1 MKTMSASFRLF
12 APWLMLAASI
22 GLACAAEP
30 SPAQVERASKIAANL
45 SVGDEGKQTRVS
57 AIIAAF
63 YADLEDFQSEGK
75 TTELDAKAGAERLG
89 KLKQEFIGKLAGELS
104 PEQIEKV
111 KNGLTYN
118 VLPITFG
125 VYQEMLPDLTD
136 EQEQQILAWL
146 TEARDLAITAG
157 SSDKKHECFRKYKG
171 RINNYLS
178 KQGIDMKRAGND
190 LAERKKQPA
199 AGK

>member
-1 MKTMSASFRLF
+1 MIAV
-12 APWLMLAASI
+12 SI
-22 GLACAAEP
+22 GFACAAEP
-30 SPAQVERASKIAANL
+30 STAQLERASKIATGLDLGNEEKQAR
-45 SVGDEGKQTRVS
+45 VGAVV
-57 AIIAAF
+57 AVF
-63 YADLEDFQSEGK
+63 YADLDELQSSDK
-75 TTELDAKAGAERLG
+75 TAEPDAKATADERLG
-89 KLKQEFIGKLAGELS
+89 KLKQAFFDKLAGDLT

-118 VLPITFG
+118 VLPITYG

-136 EQEQQILAWL
+136 EQKQQILAWL

-178 KQGIDMKRAGND
+178 KQGVDMKKAQQD
-190 LAERKKQPA
+190 LAARKKQPA

>member
-1 MKTMSASFRLF
+1 MKTMSASFRPF
-12 APWLMLAASI
+12 ASWLTFAVSI
-22 GLACAAEP
+22 GVACAVEP
-30 SPAQVERASKIAANL
+30 SPAQVDRASQIATSL
-45 SVGDEGKQTRVS
+45 SIGDEAKQARVG
-57 AIIAAF
+57 AIVAGF
-63 YADLEDFQSEGK
+63 YADLDEIQAAGK
-75 TTELDAKAGAERLG
+75 TDEPASKAADERVV
-89 KLKQEFIGKLAGELS
+89 KLRQDFFEKLAGELT

-136 EQEQQILAWL
+136 EQKRQILAWL

-178 KQGIDMKRAGND
+178 KQGIDMKKAGND

>member
-1 MKTMSASFRLF
+1 METLPTVFRPI
-12 APWLMLAASI
+12 APLLVLTVGI

-30 SPAQVERASKIAANL
+30 SPPQVERASKIAANL
-45 SVGDEGKQTRVS
+45 GLGNDGKQARVGTIV
-57 AIIAAF
+57 AGF
-63 YADLEDFQSEGK
+63 YADLDELQSVGK
-75 TTELDAKAGAERLG
+75 TETSASKPTDERLA
-89 KLKQEFIGKLAGELS
+89 KLKQDFFEKLAGELA

-118 VLPITFG
+118 VLPITYG
-125 VYQEMLPDLTD
+125 VYQEMLPNLTN
-136 EQEQQILAWL
+136 EQKQQILAWL

-178 KQGIDMKRAGND
+178 KQGVDMKKAQQD
-190 LAERKKQPA
+190 LDERRKQPA

>member
-1 MKTMSASFRLF
+1 MKTMSASLRPV
-12 APWLMLAASI
+12 APWLMIAVSLGFAS
-22 GLACAAEP
+22 AAEP
-30 SPAQVERASKIAANL
+30 SPPQVERGSKIANSLNL
-45 SVGDEGKQTRVS
+45 GNEEEQARVGKIVAG
-57 AIIAAF
+57 F
-63 YADLEDFQSEGK
+63 YADLDELQSGDK
-75 TTELDAKAGAERLG
+75 TAERG
-89 KLKQEFIGKLAGELS
+89 ATAADERVVKLRQDFFDKLAGDLT

-118 VLPITFG
+118 VLPLTFG
-125 VYQEMLPDLTD
+125 VYQEMMPDLTA
-136 EQEQQILAWL
+136 EQKQQILAWL

-178 KQGIDMKRAGND
+178 KQGIDMKKAERD

>member
-1 MKTMSASFRLF
+1 MKTLPVIFRFSLSS
-12 APWLMLAASI
+12 LVVAASI

-30 SPAQVERASKIAANL
+30 SPPQIERASKIATNL
-45 SVGDEGKQTRVS
+45 SLGDQGKQTRVGTIV
-57 AIIAAF
+57 AKF
-63 YADLEDFQSEGK
+63 YADLDELQSAGK
-75 TTELDAKAGAERLG
+75 TEEPASKGSDERLA
-89 KLKQEFIGKLAGELS
+89 KLKQDFFEKLAGELT

-118 VLPITFG
+118 VLPITYG
-125 VYQEMLPDLTD
+125 VYQEMLPNLTT
-136 EQEQQILAWL
+136 EQKQQILAWL

-178 KQGIDMKRAGND
+178 KQGIDMKKAQQD

>member
-1 MKTMSASFRLF
+1 MKTMSASFRPF
-12 APWLMLAASI
+12 ASWLTFAVSI
-22 GLACAAEP
+22 GVACSAQP
-30 SPAQVERASKIAANL
+30 SPAQVDRASKIATSL
-45 SVGDEGKQTRVS
+45 SIGDEAKQARVGTIV
-57 AIIAAF
+57 AGF
-63 YADLEDFQSEGK
+63 YADLDELQAAGK
-75 TTELDAKAGAERLG
+75 TDEPASKGADERVANLR
-89 KLKQEFIGKLAGELS
+89 QDFFEKLAGELT
-104 PEQIEKV
+104 PDQIEKV

-125 VYQEMLPDLTD
+125 VYQEMLPDLTS
-136 EQEQQILAWL
+136 EQKQQILAWL

-178 KQGIDMKRAGND
+178 KLGIDMKKAGDD

>member
-1 MKTMSASFRLF
+1 MKTLSASFRPF

-22 GLACAAEP
+22 GLAFAADP
-30 SPAQVERASKIAANL
+30 SPAQVERASKIATSL
-45 SVGDEGKQTRVS
+45 SLDNEDKQARVGSMVAG
-57 AIIAAF
+57 F
-63 YADLEDFQSEGK
+63 YADLDDLQASPAVEP
-75 TTELDAKAGAERLG
+75 DAKTADERQI
-89 KLKQEFIGKLAGELS
+89 KLKQAFFEKLAGDLS

-125 VYQEMLPDLTD
+125 VYQEMLPDLTA
-136 EQEQQILAWL
+136 EQKQQILAWL

-157 SSDKKHECFRKYKG
+157 LSDKKHECFRKYKG

-178 KQGIDMKRAGND
+178 KQGIDMKKAEHD

-199 AGK
+199 ADK